1 MGDTG
6 NTTLLLQNYNTWADQ
21 QRSYNDQVSS
31 ALTRL
36 GNNID
41 TYNNGITRS
50 PPDINLLREDAA
62 TDQQVLAAWDTSDRT
77 LGSATD
83 TFTAN
88 TASLD
93 FGTDQETRRLSGLLA
108 QEMKIYSIDMSNAQ
122 QHFVDYNHDLSGYL
136 APDDP
141 EYWDDSLRVA
151 ALDAKANALSS
162 VEDGDTALSNI
173 TATAHLIEER
183 Q

>member
-1 MGDTG
+1 MGNTD
-6 NTTLLLQNYNTWADQ
+6 NTTLVLQDYNAWADQ
-21 QRSYNDQVSS
+21 QRTYNDQVS
-31 ALTRL
+31 ADLTQM

-41 TYNNGITRS
+41 TYNHGIAS
-50 PPDINLLREDAA
+50 DPHDIGVLRENTA
-62 TDQQVLAAWDTSDRT
+62 TDQQALDAWDTSGRA

-83 TFTAN
+83 TFMTN

-93 FGTDQETRRLSGLLA
+93 FGTDSESRRLSSLLA
-108 QEMKIYSIDMSNAQ
+108 QEIKIYSIDMSNAQ
-122 QHFVDYNHDLSGYL
+122 QHFVDYNHDISGYL

-151 ALDAKANALSS
+151 ALDAKAKALSS

-173 TATAHLIEER
+173 TTTAHLIEER